1 MSRKASSRNGYVAG
15 HVGRKLFLV
24 DIENYCGKPVLTEE
38 DVAFVKEDLSKT
50 CGVSENDLVV
60 IGTSH
65 SSNLICSWIGWPG
78 ARQVIMF
85 GHDGADKALI
95 DAVAEYRIE
104 TFAEVILISGDGI
117 FFWSCQGDPSL
128 RRFCDSLI
136 PCPKPKQES
145 GFCCD
150 SGPYRCPPHPV
161 DTAPCPRR

>member
-50 CGVSENDLVV
+50 CGVSESDFVV

-65 SSNLICSWIGWPG
+65 SSNLICSGIGWPD

-104 TFAEVILISGDGI
+104 TFAEVILISGDAI
-117 FFWSCQGDPSL
+117 FSGVVEAIRRCGVSVTVSSL
-128 RRFCDSLI
+128 ARSLSRSLASVATRVHI
-136 PCPKPKQES
+136 VARPIL
-145 GFCCD
+145 
-150 SGPYRCPPHPV
+150 
-161 DTAPCPRR
+161 